1 MDRLFKSTLEVLN
14 ITFPIFAIVAIGY
27 FMRRKKILDE
37 KATEAL
43 NKLAY
48 NLGLPSLIF
57 ISIISNKLEDIFNLK
72 VIEAIYSTVVLF
84 TGMSMLVFVFVKTDR
99 RTRGAMI
106 VSSFRCNMAFIGFPI
121 ILSAYG
127 TLAMAKA
134 SLVVAFLTPVNVIFS
149 VLIFRFFS
157 GEKDGSLSKLF
168 LGLARDPLIIAAVS
182 GIVFSYFNLRIPDS
196 IMSVFD
202 ILSGMAMAIAL
213 ISIGASFKFFHVR
226 ENMKFL
232 SLVSLLKLM
241 VLPLVGLLLCIFVFR
256 INKLD
261 RDVVCLLFS
270 MPVAVTTFIMG
281 VEHNSDY
288 DFISSSLIF
297 STIVSAFTISMW
309 LLVLK
314 LF

>member
-27 FMRRKKILDE
+27 FMRRKKILGE

-84 TGMSMLVFVFVKTDR
+84 TGLSVLIFVFVKTDR

-226 ENMKFL
+226 ENIKFL
-232 SLVSLLKLM
+232 SLVSLLKLI